1 MIHRR
6 EISKAAAR
14 DRVPEK
20 SVEKDY
26 AMHWLMAGLARTS
39 VHARL
44 AFKGGT
50 ALRLCR
56 FEGYRYSEDI
66 DLTAVEEVDKAAA
79 FTAFRDAGAWVR
91 EASAVQLEVV
101 QDSHESHSDGF
112 SFEVRYTGPL
122 GGDAGS
128 RSIKVDLS
136 TSERV
141 LFPIEALPLMPHY
154 ADLPVDARIRVY
166 ALEEVVVEKFRCLLN
181 PARREP
187 RDVYDL
193 RSVALGGK
201 GAGAGGGA
209 GRGVPGQGGL
219 QEARSGDAAC
229 HPGEEGEGAL
239 IALEEPPFPS
249 GGGSPAIRGGV
260 PHRPARS
267 EEAPSLKPRGMP

>member
-26 AMHWLMAGLARTS
+26 VIHWLMAGLSRTPL
-39 VHARL
+39 HDRL

-66 DLTAVEEVDKAAA
+66 DLTAMGDVDKAAA
-79 FTAFRDAGAWVR
+79 FSALREAAAWVR
-91 EASAVQLEVV
+91 EASAVVLEVV
-101 QDSHESHSDGF
+101 EDSHDAHSDGF
-112 SFEVRYTGPL
+112 SFEVGYTGPL

-128 RSIKVDLS
+128 RSLKVDVS
-136 TSERV
+136 TSEKV
-141 LFPIEALPLMPHY
+141 LFPIAELSLMPHY
-154 ADLPVDARIRVY
+154 ADLPADVRIRCY
-166 ALEEVVVEKFRCLLN
+166 ALEEVVVEKFRSLLN

-193 RSVALGGK
+193 WHLAERAPVAVVELGGAFRDK
-201 GAGAGGGA
+201 A
-209 GRGVPGQGGL
+209 VFKKLDPGTLLATLAKKEKALASLWKSRLSHQVADL
-219 QEARSGDAAC
+219 
-229 HPGEEGEGAL
+229 PPFEGAFR
-239 IALEEPPFPS
+239 IVQ
-249 GGGSPAIRGGV
+249 R
-260 PHRPARS
+260 
-267 EEAPSLKPRGMP
+267 EAKKLLS

>member
-6 EISKAAAR
+6 DISKAATR

-26 AMHWLMAGLARTS
+26 AIHWVMAGLARTGL
-39 VHARL
+39 HARL

-66 DLTAVEEVDKAAA
+66 DLTAVDTVDTAAA
-79 FTAFRDAGAWVR
+79 FTAFREVSSWVR
-91 EASAVQLEVV
+91 QESAIQLEAVET
-101 QDSHESHSDGF
+101 SAETHEDGF
-112 SFEVRYTGPL
+112 SFKVEYTGPL

-136 TSERV
+136 TSEKV
-141 LFPIEALPLMPHY
+141 LFPIEGLPLKPHY
-154 ADLPVDARIRVY
+154 ADLPAEARIRCY
-166 ALEEVVVEKFRCLLN
+166 SLGEVVVEKFRSLLN

-193 RSVALGGK
+193 WHLAEKSPVRAEELGG
-201 GAGAGGGA
+201 AF
-209 GRGVPGQGGL
+209 RGKSAFKNLDP
-219 QEARSGDAAC
+219 EALLATMAKKEKALASLWKSRLSHQVADL
-229 HPGEEGEGAL
+229 PPFEGAFR
-239 IALEEPPFPS
+239 IVQ
-249 GGGSPAIRGGV
+249 R
-260 PHRPARS
+260 
-267 EEAPSLKPRGMP
+267 EAKKLLS

>member
-26 AMHWLMAGLARTS
+26 AIHWLMAGLVRTA
-39 VHARL
+39 VHVQL

-56 FEGYRYSEDI
+56 FEGFRCSEDI
-66 DLTAVEEVDKAAA
+66 DLTATTTVDKVAA
-79 FTAFRDAGAWVR
+79 FSAVRDAGAWVR
-91 EASAVQLEVV
+91 DASAIQLEVV

-112 SFEVRYTGPL
+112 SFEVGYTGPL

-136 TSERV
+136 TSEKV
-141 LFPIEALPLMPHY
+141 LFPVEELPLKHHY
-154 ADLPVDARIRVY
+154 ADLPADVWIRCY
-166 ALEEVVVEKFRCLLN
+166 SLEEVVVEKFRSLLN

-193 RSVALGGK
+193 WHLAEKAPVRAEELGAAFREKSAFKKLDPETLLAMMAKKEKALASLWKSRLSHQVADL
-201 GAGAGGGA
+201 
-209 GRGVPGQGGL
+209 P
-219 QEARSGDAAC
+219 
-229 HPGEEGEGAL
+229 PFEGAFR
-239 IALEEPPFPS
+239 IVQ
-249 GGGSPAIRGGV
+249 R
-260 PHRPARS
+260 
-267 EEAPSLKPRGMP
+267 EAKKLLS